1 METLRRPT
9 THSEIQD
16 FRHRTLVEAT
26 LDCLADGGLENATV
40 RKISDAAGASRGLIG
55 HHFGG
60 RERLLVEAHEYLCAS
75 VEAVVLKLASMEG
88 LTDRERLQA
97 VPRAIFSE
105 EVLTERR
112 ARAFLALWHAVSVY
126 PDIRKN
132 HERLYEGYRRQLS
145 EVFELARQAGAPVAD
160 PHLAAFSLI
169 ALIDGLWLQTFLER
183 KISRAD
189 AVRACLHYIDFE
201 LGFQASIKTAPG

>member
-1 METLRRPT
+1 METLKRPN

-26 LDCLADGGLENATV
+26 LDCLADGGLENASV

-60 RERLLVEAHEYLCAS
+60 REKLLVEAHEHLCAS
-75 VEAVVLKLASMEG
+75 VEDAVLKHAAQEG

-97 VPRAIFSE
+97 MPKAIFSE
-105 EVLTERR
+105 EVLTEQR
-112 ARAFLALWHAVSVY
+112 ARAFLAFWHAVTVY

-132 HERLYEGYRRQLS
+132 HEKLYEGYRQQLS
-145 EVFELARQAGAPVAD
+145 AFFKVAQQNGAQVSD
-160 PHLAAFSLI
+160 PYLAAFSLI

-201 LGFQASIKTAPG
+201 LGV